1 MKMIMIC
8 YNEAFDQEILEILE
22 QTKVSGYTKWTK
34 VLGKGSTSEPH
45 MLSHVWPKANN
56 VIMTGVEEQVANTIL
71 EKAKTLKPKIG
82 IEGLKV
88 FMWQIDQTT
97 WQ

>member
-1 MKMIMIC
+1 MKIVMIC
-8 YNEAFDQEILEILE
+8 YNEAFDEEIIEILE

-56 VIMTGVEEQVANTIL
+56 VILTAVD
-71 EKAKTLKPKIG
+71 EKTAEAIFEKVKLSKWKMGT
-82 IEGLKV
+82 EGLKA
-88 FMWQIDQTT
+88 FMWQIDQMT
-97 WQ
+97 